1 MPTMP
6 LLILRRFAVWPV
18 ACLAL
23 LITLTGCGRSDS
35 PPPPNVLLIS
45 VDTLRADRLGS
56 YGFPLARTGQIDRLA
71 AEGVRFTDAITV
83 APITLPAHSSMMTGL
98 IPPAHGVRDNGIF
111 ALNQDAETI
120 AERLRTAGYETRA
133 FVSAEVLNRRYNLDQ
148 GFESYDDAVW
158 SAPEA
163 AMFMIRY
170 RPAHDTISRVLDWY
184 ETRLTQSPDRPFFT
198 WIHLFDPHQPL
209 QPPTGYRPF
218 SPTLYDAEIAYVDD
232 QLGRLFEALRR
243 SGELDKTL
251 VVFTSDHGESLGEHG
266 EATHGLFVYDATMHI
281 PLIIRYPSA
290 FPAGSVYEGPV
301 RIHDIAPTVL
311 AAAGI
316 HFEEPVQGVDLTTLV
331 NSWWPAPRLEQ
342 YIESMLPRYS
352 LGMAAPQGLRDG
364 KSKWI
369 RLPFPEFYELE
380 DDPNESENRFRE
392 RRDDALS
399 MDQALDQLLEEARTG
414 FVDSDSAEMN
424 AETMAV
430 LQSLGY
436 VQAGATDRRSMADV
450 DPKDGLA
457 LYNTLSQARHRA
469 QDGDWAGAE
478 EKLREVLSKLPTHI
492 SALNTMGKV
501 LIEQDR
507 LEEARAHYLASLEQ
521 WPDQDRVHLMLGQI
535 ALRQGRL
542 DDARGHLDRAL
553 ELSPDF
559 VEAMLIHAQVALRAR
574 QAEAGLAWYR
584 RAVESNPTHP
594 RALVKLA
601 DLMFVRH
608 DFSRAFELYLQAL
621 EQQPDHFHAAH
632 QAGLAALRL
641 DRLKEASE
649 LLQRAGSIEPD
660 EWPPL
665 YNLACVHAS
674 AGRNL
679 AALDA
684 LEAAIDKGLDNPSL
698 VRQEPLLAT
707 LAGNPRFERLIGRIS
722 VEASPGEE
730 DAPD

>member
-1 MPTMP
+1 MKASIPH
-6 LLILRRFAVWPV
+6 RFAVWPLV
-18 ACLAL
+18 LLAL
-23 LITLTGCGRSDS
+23 SIAFTGCDRSGK
-35 PPPPNVLLIS
+35 PPAPNVLLIS

-56 YGFPLARTGQIDRLA
+56 YGFPLARTGHIDRLA

-111 ALNQDAETI
+111 ALNDDAQTI
-120 AERLRTAGYETRA
+120 AERLQSAGYATHA

-148 GFESYDDAVW
+148 GFDSYDDAVW

-184 ETRLTQSPDRPFFT
+184 EGRQQQPDERPFFT
-198 WIHLFDPHQPL
+198 WVHLFDPHQPL

-232 QLGRLFEALRR
+232 QLGRLFEALEK
-243 SGELDKTL
+243 SGELDETL

-281 PLIIRYPSA
+281 PLIIRYPAA
-290 FPAGSVYEGPV
+290 FPPGAVYEGPV

-311 AAAGI
+311 AAAGL
-316 HFEEPVQGVDLTTLV
+316 HFEQPVQGVDLTALV
-331 NSWWPAPRLEQ
+331 NSWWPAPKLEQ

-414 FVDSDSAEMN
+414 LVDSDSAEMN

-436 VQAGATDRRSMADV
+436 VQAGASDRRSMADV
-450 DPKDGLA
+450 DPKDGLP
-457 LYNTLSQARHRA
+457 LYNTLSQARHLA
-469 QDGDWAGAE
+469 QDGDWEGAE
-478 EKLREVLSKLPTHI
+478 EKLREVLSQLPTHI

-507 LEEARAHYLASLEQ
+507 LEAARKHYLASLEQ
-521 WPDQDRVHLMLGQI
+521 WRDQDRVYLMLGQI

-542 DDARGHLDRAL
+542 DDARRHLDHAL

-559 VEAMLIHAQVALRAR
+559 VEAMLVHAQVALRAR
-574 QAEAGLAWYR
+574 QAEVGLAWYR

-601 DLMFVRH
+601 DLMFVRQE
-608 DFSRAFELYLQAL
+608 FSQAFDLYGQAL
-621 EQQPDHFHAAH
+621 AQQPDHYHAAH

-641 DRLKEASE
+641 DRLDEASR

-674 AGRNL
+674 AGRSS

-684 LEAAIDKGLDNPSL
+684 LESAIDKGLADPGLIS
-698 VRQEPLLAT
+698 QEPLLDT
-707 LAGNPRFERLIGRIS
+707 LAGNPRFERLIERIS
-722 VEASPGEE
+722 AVSTPSEE
-730 DAPD
+730 DAPN